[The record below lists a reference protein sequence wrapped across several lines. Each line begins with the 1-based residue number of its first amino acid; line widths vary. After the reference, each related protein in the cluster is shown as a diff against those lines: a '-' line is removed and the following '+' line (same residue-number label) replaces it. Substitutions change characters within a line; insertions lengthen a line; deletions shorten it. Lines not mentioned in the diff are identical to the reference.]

1 LFKEKTMSDM
11 TLAQKEKLMAD
22 LRVVVADAEALLKL
36 TADDVSESTVGLR
49 DRLQERLS
57 QAKQNMLTLQAT
69 ATEKAKAAGH
79 AADDFVHDHPWR
91 SIAVGAGI
99 GLVVG
104 LLIGRR

>member
-1 LFKEKTMSDM
+1 MSDM

-36 TADDVSESTVGLR
+36 TADDVSESTAGLR
-49 DRLQERLS
+49 ERLQERLS

-69 ATEKAKAAGH
+69 ATEKARAAGH
-79 AADDFVHDHPWR
+79 AADDYVHENPWR
-91 SIAVGAGI
+91 SIAVGAGV
-99 GLVVG
+99 GLLVG

>member
-1 LFKEKTMSDM
+1 MSDM
-11 TLAQKEKLMAD
+11 TIAQKEKLMAD
-22 LRVVVADAEALLKL
+22 LRTVAADAEALLKL
-36 TADDVSESTVGLR
+36 TANDLSENTVGLR
-49 DRLQERLS
+49 ERLQERLS
-57 QAKQNMLTLQAT
+57 QAKENMLTLQAT

-79 AADDFVHDHPWR
+79 AADDYVHDHPWR